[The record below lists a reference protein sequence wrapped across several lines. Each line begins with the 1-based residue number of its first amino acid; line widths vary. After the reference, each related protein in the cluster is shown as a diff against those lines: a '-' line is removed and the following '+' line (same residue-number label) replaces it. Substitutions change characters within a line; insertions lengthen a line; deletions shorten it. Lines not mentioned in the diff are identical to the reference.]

1 MTKRQ
6 SVKLLAELMV
16 DRSNYAVMMRF
27 VSDENN
33 LKLVMNLLRDR
44 SRNIQYEAFHV
55 FKVFVAN
62 PKKTPRVE
70 AILRR
75 NRERLL
81 AYLADFS
88 PERDCACRA
97 DQPTLLS
104 TRSSMSCTLSSMSP
118 PLTRSLR
125 T

>member
-1 MTKRQ
+1 MLESPNYVTKRQ

-55 FKVFVAN
+55 FK
-62 PKKTPRVE
+62 E
-70 AILRR
+70 H
-75 NRERLL
+75 
-81 AYLADFS
+81 Y
-88 PERDCACRA
+88 
-97 DQPTLLS
+97 
-104 TRSSMSCTLSSMSP
+104 
-118 PLTRSLR
+118 
-125 T
+125 

>member
-1 MTKRQ
+1 MLESPNYVTKRQ

-55 FKVFVAN
+55 
-62 PKKTPRVE
+62 
-70 AILRR
+70 
-75 NRERLL
+75 
-81 AYLADFS
+81 
-88 PERDCACRA
+88 
-97 DQPTLLS
+97 LS
-104 TRSSMSCTLSSMSP
+104 LIHI
-118 PLTRSLR
+118 
-125 T
+125 